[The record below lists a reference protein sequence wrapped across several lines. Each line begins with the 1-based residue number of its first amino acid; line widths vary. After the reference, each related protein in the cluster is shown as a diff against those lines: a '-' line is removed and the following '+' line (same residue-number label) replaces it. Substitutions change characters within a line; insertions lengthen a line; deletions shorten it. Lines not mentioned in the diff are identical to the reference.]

1 MRKLSSSMTFVHKM
15 LFPMF
20 WFGFLSVFICI
31 MIPSII
37 AGQQSPGILL
47 IPLLMMTF
55 GYLLMRF
62 LVFDLVDEVYLDID
76 QVVIRNGGDE
86 DRFSI
91 KNIIN
96 VNASIMTNPERITLT
111 LREPC
116 KFGSEV
122 TFAPTLRLLHFGRHP
137 LAKELIQL
145 SQGVDESSITP

>member
-1 MRKLSSSMTFVHKM
+1 MTFVNKK
-15 LFPMF
+15 LFPVF
-20 WFGFLSVFICI
+20 WFGFLGVFMCV
-31 MIPSII
+31 MIPSIV
-37 AGQQSPGILL
+37 AGKESPGTLL
-47 IPLLMMTF
+47 IPLVMMAF

-76 QVVIRNGGDE
+76 QIVIRNGGEE

-122 TFAPTLRLLHFGRHP
+122 TFSPTMRFLHFGRHP
-137 LAKELIQL
+137 LAKELIRL
-145 SQGVDESSITP
+145 AQGIGE

>member
-1 MRKLSSSMTFVHKM
+1 V
-15 LFPMF
+15 F
-20 WFGFLSVFICI
+20 WFGFLSVFMCI
-31 MIPSII
+31 MIPSIV
-37 AGQQSPGILL
+37 AGNESPAMLL
-47 IPLLMMTF
+47 FPLMMMAF
-55 GYLLMRF
+55 GYVLMRF

-76 QVVIRNGGDE
+76 QIVIRNGGDE

-122 TFAPTLRLLHFGRHP
+122 TFSPTMRLLHFGRHP
-137 LAKELIQL
+137 LAKELIRL
-145 SQGVDESSITP
+145 AHGVDE